1 MNFDTSIK
9 PPCPPKY
16 PKGTKVGMTMS
27 NEAPFGGLGAL
38 DRNGR
43 PVGTSLDECFDELS
57 LKLIEFYGESFRAKL
72 NHDRAERGLKPL

>member
-1 MNFDTSIK
+1 MNFEISDVET
-9 PPCPPKY
+9 PCIESVEYDLEKSPY
-16 PKGTKVGMTMS
+16 GTT
-27 NEAPFGGLGAL
+27 EIQF